1 MSDVRVIAE
10 LPLEGY
16 VLSRVLEPLRLEA
29 LSPPP
34 GGEVHFLEGQ
44 DALVLE
50 LGSDE
55 ASTARAMWNSYMG
68 LISAAIRTAK

>member
-1 MSDVRVIAE
+1 LSDVRLIAE
-10 LPLEGY
+10 LPVEGD

-44 DALVLE
+44 GTIVLE
-50 LGSDE
+50 LSSDE

-68 LISAAIRTAK
+68 LISAALRTAK